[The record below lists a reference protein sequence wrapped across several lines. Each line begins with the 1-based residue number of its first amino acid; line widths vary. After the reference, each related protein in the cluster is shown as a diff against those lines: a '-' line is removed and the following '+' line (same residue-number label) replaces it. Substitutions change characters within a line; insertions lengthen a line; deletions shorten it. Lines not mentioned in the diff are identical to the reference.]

1 MMDKLMRR
9 MLPQVI
15 GFCLMT
21 LGWYVSI
28 VNVGLDKFVAPTIFT
43 QSSMFGLLLILVG
56 AYLPQI
62 WIAIL
67 NRLNK

>member
-1 MMDKLMRR
+1 MMDKIMRR
-9 MLPQVI
+9 LLPQVI
-15 GFCLMT
+15 GFFLMT

-28 VNVGLDKFVAPTIFT
+28 VNVGLDKFVSPTIFT
-43 QSSMFGLLLILVG
+43 KSSMTGLLLILIG

-67 NRLNK
+67 NKFGK

>member
-9 MLPQVI
+9 LLPQVI
-15 GFCLMT
+15 GLVVMV
-21 LGWYVSI
+21 LGWYISI
-28 VNVGLDKFVAPTIFT
+28 VNVGLDKLSAPSIFT
-43 QSSMFGLLLILVG
+43 QASWTGLMLILIG

-67 NRLNK
+67 NKFNK